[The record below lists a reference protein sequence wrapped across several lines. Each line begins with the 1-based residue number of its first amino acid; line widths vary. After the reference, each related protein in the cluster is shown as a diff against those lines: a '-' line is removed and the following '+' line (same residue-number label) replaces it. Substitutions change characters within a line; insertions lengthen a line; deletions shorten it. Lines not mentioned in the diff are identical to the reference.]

1 MWGFVQ
7 SILAIVPETVT
18 GFVPSY
24 SAAKEWCAESPVAP
38 RRPNARITAG
48 FMSSS
53 PTRIVTPCAHASSTV
68 ARELVGFL
76 LREAFDGSIP
86 SEMAGR
92 RDGGCDPGSSNESG
106 RGGESVR

>member
-7 SILAIVPETVT
+7 SILATVPVIVT

-48 FMSSS
+48 FMGVL
-53 PTRIVTPCAHASSTV
+53 PTAHCN
-68 ARELVGFL
+68 
-76 LREAFDGSIP
+76 
-86 SEMAGR
+86 AGR
-92 RDGGCDPGSSNESG
+92 ARVEHHRASWRANWEDSFSEGGPRARSQAKWVGG
-106 RGGESVR
+106 RVGGTG